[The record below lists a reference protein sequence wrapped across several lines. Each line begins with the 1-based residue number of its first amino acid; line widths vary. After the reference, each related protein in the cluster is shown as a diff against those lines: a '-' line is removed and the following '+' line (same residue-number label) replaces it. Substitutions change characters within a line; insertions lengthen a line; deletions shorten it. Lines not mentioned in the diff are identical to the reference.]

1 MYKGI
6 YISMTGMG
14 MRQYELDAVANNL
27 ANINTTG
34 YKRQQFAS
42 RLYPLLSGRPY
53 EPNAIYQ
60 DARAQTYF
68 GTQYIDTS
76 QGTLKQT
83 HNPFDLA
90 IQGEGFFAVRQGDK
104 ILYTREGSFTRD
116 RENFLV
122 TQTGLKVLDENN
134 NPVIIDGTKIEI
146 GRDGNILVD
155 GNTVGRIKLVKINRV
170 IHVGHS
176 LYDGVEEG
184 QANGQ
189 ILQGWI
195 ESSNVNPM
203 NEMVQMIQAIRNFDF
218 TQRVTTTF
226 DQLAQRAVSEIA
238 RI

>member
-76 QGTLKQT
+76 QGALKQT

-90 IQGEGFFAVRQGDK
+90 IQGEGFF
-104 ILYTREGSFTRD
+104 L
-116 RENFLV
+116 L
-122 TQTGLKVLDENN
+122 
-134 NPVIIDGTKIEI
+134 
-146 GRDGNILVD
+146 
-155 GNTVGRIKLVKINRV
+155 
-170 IHVGHS
+170 
-176 LYDGVEEG
+176 
-184 QANGQ
+184 
-189 ILQGWI
+189 
-195 ESSNVNPM
+195 
-203 NEMVQMIQAIRNFDF
+203 
-218 TQRVTTTF
+218 
-226 DQLAQRAVSEIA
+226 
-238 RI
+238 